1 MKCSELPE
9 DEFHEVFPMVNK
21 DLQTLIIVKTPWI
34 NDETMELF
42 TAYCHKI
49 KKFHMIGRLSKITRV
64 GIESIGRNCSEI
76 ESVSI
81 IFTDDDDDQGGDTI
95 NETKHKWTLDN
106 QIFPALINN
115 SSARIK
121 HFALCGFTSITFDA
135 LRKFL
140 DHLKN
145 SLVSLDFSNLSII
158 DDSALEQIGR
168 QCRALLS
175 FKVNNCPKI
184 SHHGVIALVSQGL
197 MLHDLE
203 VAGSEHL
210 TDAATNAVANHC
222 PTLKSIKLDYGI
234 KLTETSLRILAQH
247 CKDLVRISMRGT
259 GIRVI
264 PLEIAKLPKLVELNV
279 SGCKELNFPSPHIIE
294 EGLDAIIENLLECNI
309 TKRVRIMFVGS
320 QQSGKSSIIMS
331 LQSLTGNV
339 ADSQTLGI
347 PVRTW
352 LPFKDR
358 KSGGIL
364 FYF

>member
-1 MKCSELPE
+1 
-9 DEFHEVFPMVNK
+9 
-21 DLQTLIIVKTPWI
+21 
-34 NDETMELF
+34 
-42 TAYCHKI
+42 
-49 KKFHMIGRLSKITRV
+49 MIGRLSKITRV

-81 IFTDDDDDQGGDTI
+81 IFTDDSDDDDDQGGDAI
-95 NETKHKWTLDN
+95 DDNQHKWTLDN

-115 SSARIK
+115 SSAQIK
-121 HFALCGFTSITFDA
+121 HFAFCGFTSITFDG

-140 DHLKN
+140 DHLKS

-184 SHHGVIALVSQGL
+184 SHHGVIALVSQGI

-210 TDAATNAVANHC
+210 TDEATNAVANHC
-222 PTLKSIKLDYGI
+222 PALKSINLDYGV
-234 KLTETSLRILAQH
+234 KLTETSLRVLAQH
-247 CKDLVRISMRGT
+247 CPDLMHISMRGT

-279 SGCKELNFPSPHIIE
+279 DECKELNFPSRHIIE

-309 TKRVRIMFVGS
+309 TNRVRIMFVGS
-320 QQSGKSSIIMS
+320 QQCGKSSIIMS
-331 LQSLTGNV
+331 LQSLAGNV
-339 ADSQTLGI
+339 ADNQTLGI

-358 KSGGIL
+358 KSGGMPICL
-364 FYF
+364 LRM